1 MSSDSATGR
10 NSPCPCGSEKKY
22 KKCCLSKDE
31 MTEIK
36 SQKPDSAPSSPRKG
50 QKGQAKTTGN
60 EFSHPKPGN
69 FHQAGGGTATPMRKA
84 NVPRRKV

>member
-1 MSSDSATGR
+1 MSSDSSTGR

-31 MTEIK
+31 MTAVK
-36 SQKPDSAPSSPRKG
+36 SQRPESSSSPSSKG
-50 QKGQAKTTGN
+50 RKGQAKTTGN
-60 EFSHPKPGN
+60 EFSHAKPGN
-69 FHQAGGGTATPMRKA
+69 FHQAGGAAAAPMRKA